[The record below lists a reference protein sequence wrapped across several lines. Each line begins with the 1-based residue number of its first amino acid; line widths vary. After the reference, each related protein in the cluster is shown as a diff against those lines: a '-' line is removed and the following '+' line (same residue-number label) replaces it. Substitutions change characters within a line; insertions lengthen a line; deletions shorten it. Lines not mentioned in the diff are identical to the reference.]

1 MKLCAEHVNYWKTSK
16 SAPDTWIDRTK
27 NLIEQLGGRVLMEGF
42 GNEPTSGRAAFVLA
56 FEIDGDQFKVVWP
69 VLQSE
74 SKNEKAAKVQAATML
89 YHDIKAKCISSAVL
103 GKRVAFF
110 SFLMLPNGRN
120 ITELAAPDLM
130 QDIPEMFAPSPWDMA
145 QLPAGAGEDSHG

>member
-1 MKLCAEHVNYWKTSK
+1 MKVYAEQVNYWKTSK

-27 NLIEQLGGRVLMEGF
+27 KLIEQLGGRVLMEGF
-42 GNEPTSGRAAFVLA
+42 GNKPTSGRAAFVLA
-56 FEIDGDQFKVVWP
+56 FELDFDRFKIVWP

-74 SKNEKAAKVQAATML
+74 SKNERAAKVQAATML

-110 SFLMLPNGRN
+110 FVSDV
-120 ITELAAPDLM
+120 A
-130 QDIPEMFAPSPWDMA
+130 
-145 QLPAGAGEDSHG
+145 